1 MSLSP
6 FYNSTLKQL
15 LLHSIPK
22 MADVKIKVDK
32 DKADIPRQEEHRVV
46 GERYGM
52 RRSFATV
59 RFSLNVRRIGIPSR
73 SWTRRTRLTS
83 QTSIDTSRSRMMGTI
98 ADLLRWST
106 SSGLILTVSV
116 CSLGAAVQG
125 WDQTESNGA
134 SESLSKRYGDG

>member
-6 FYNSTLKQL
+6 FYNSTLKQR

-52 RRSFATV
+52 SEHQAVFRNGALLAQR
-59 RFSLNVRRIGIPSR
+59 PKD
-73 SWTRRTRLTS
+73 WD
-83 QTSIDTSRSRMMGTI
+83 SIEELDAEDKADI
-98 ADLLRWST
+98 ADEHRH
-106 SSGLILTVSV
+106 
-116 CSLGAAVQG
+116 
-125 WDQTESNGA
+125 
-134 SESLSKRYGDG
+134 K